1 MATSAFISI
10 AQALEALL
18 KQDPPVAEMVMR
30 DRLKPLTPQQVSA
43 VVISIDKAQGQR
55 QGPAE
60 GPTDWGTLF
69 KVECHARSKANVLP
83 SEAVDAILSAV
94 FERLSGG
101 AESVGLATE
110 DLLPDPRIEWDL
122 TESAEG
128 LSCAAIQVRIVHR
141 TQSAQLVPWG

>member
-1 MATSAFISI
+1 MPSAFISL
-10 AQALEALL
+10 AQQLEAMLAL
-18 KQDPPVAEMVMR
+18 DPPVADLVVR
-30 DRLKPLTPQQVSA
+30 DRLKPLMPHQASA
-43 VVISIDKAQGQR
+43 VVIVLDKTQGER
-55 QGPAE
+55 TGPAE

-69 KVECHARSKANVLP
+69 KIECHARSKANVLP
-83 SEAVDAILSAV
+83 SEAVDPILQAV
-94 FERLSGG
+94 FARLSGG

-122 TESAEG
+122 AEAAEG